1 MLEVVGPKRGEW
13 WAIGLDVTRH
23 YNIADEDRPHIRRI
37 IDTFMY
43 DRSEVTHCCE
53 LTPSYWLVYLHT
65 EIEWQ
70 GEPSEE
76 IRERIDERYAHEETD
91 DMYVHCAEIAG
102 AKELHIAYGEPA
114 TEDEAREYW
123 QGNYPF

>member
-1 MLEVVGPKRGEW
+1 MLQTVEEKRGEW

-23 YNIADEDRPHIRRI
+23 YNLAAEDRPHIARI

-43 DRSEVTHCCE
+43 DRSVRTHCCE

-70 GEPSEE
+70 GFPSDEV
-76 IRERIDERYAHEETD
+76 RERIDQRYAHEETD
-91 DMYVHCAEIAG
+91 DIYVHCHEVEAARQMNV
-102 AKELHIAYGEPA
+102 AYGEPA
-114 TEDEAREYW
+114 TQEEAREYW
-123 QGNYPF
+123 QGNCPF